1 MSRKKSVSIIGTVG
15 LPAQYGGWETLTEHL
30 VLELEDRFDFTVYC
44 SAPHYEEKSTHFS
57 KAKLKYIRLKANGI
71 QSIPYDIFS
80 MLHAIKYSDY
90 LLVLGVSGCIF
101 LPVLRLLTNKPVVV
115 NIDGL
120 EWKRDKWGILAKWF
134 LKLSEATAIRY
145 ADRVITDNKAIQTY
159 VFEEYGKTSDLIS
172 YGGDHVE
179 KITDI
184 ENVDIYPFV
193 TESYSFTVCR
203 IEPENNIHIILEA
216 FEQSDLT
223 LVIVG
228 NWNNS
233 QYGKQLKAKYLNAD
247 NIYLIDPI
255 YNPEKLNFL
264 RCHCSIYIHG
274 HSAGGTN
281 PSLVEAMSLGL
292 AIVAFDVIYNRETTR
307 NNACYFKGAA
317 ELIMTV
323 NLLLVDDERRN
334 AFGKSMYNL
343 ATNYYR
349 WENIANQYAVLLNQI
364 DGKK

>member
-1 MSRKKSVSIIGTVG
+1 MSSSSSHSRGSHC
-15 LPAQYGGWETLTEHL
+15 TEQL
-30 VLELEDRFDFTVYC
+30 FLLLSPEFLRYI
-44 SAPHYEEKSTHFS
+44 S
-57 KAKLKYIRLKANGI
+57 KACINSGR
-71 QSIPYDIFS
+71 
-80 MLHAIKYSDY
+80 SD
-90 LLVLGVSGCIF
+90 
-101 LPVLRLLTNKPVVV
+101 
-115 NIDGL
+115 
-120 EWKRDKWGILAKWF
+120 A
-134 LKLSEATAIRY
+134 
-145 ADRVITDNKAIQTY
+145 
-159 VFEEYGKTSDLIS
+159 SD
-172 YGGDHVE
+172 
-179 KITDI
+179 
-184 ENVDIYPFV
+184 P
-193 TESYSFTVCR
+193 
-203 IEPENNIHIILEA
+203 
-216 FEQSDLT
+216 EQSDLT

-233 QYGKQLKAKYLNAD
+233 KYGKQLKAKYLNAD

-334 AFGKSMYNL
+334 ALGKSMYNL